1 MSINMKFSNKDTKET
16 ISNQKDFGGV
26 KISKFSEF
34 LINWIQYKTKK
45 ISDSMEEGKKLW
57 INIKI
62 PIPIYFIEWNW
73 WSRKWTYV
81 KEKNI
86 ILIFS
91 NADYDV
97 LKHEIIHSIEYNKPI
112 PNELEKFYELVKLK
126 VSEESF
132 DEEIVSFNFKKNIH
146 EFIADGYS
154 KQYFINALK
163 KEWLYEIFLKKTK
176 YIFE

>member
-1 MSINMKFSNKDTKET
+1 MFKYIKWELLD
-16 ISNQKDFGGV
+16 
-26 KISKFSEF
+26 EF
-34 LINWIQYKTKK
+34 RK
-45 ISDSMEEGKKLW
+45 KKLLLGCVA
-57 INIKI
+57 I
-62 PIPIYFIEWNW
+62 IYI
-73 WSRKWTYV
+73 
-81 KEKNI
+81 
-86 ILIFS
+86 
-91 NADYDV
+91 
-97 LKHEIIHSIEYNKPI
+97 
-112 PNELEKFYELVKLK
+112 LVKLK

>member
-81 KEKNI
+81 
-86 ILIFS
+86 
-91 NADYDV
+91 
-97 LKHEIIHSIEYNKPI
+97 
-112 PNELEKFYELVKLK
+112 
-126 VSEESF
+126 
-132 DEEIVSFNFKKNIH
+132 
-146 EFIADGYS
+146 
-154 KQYFINALK
+154 
-163 KEWLYEIFLKKTK
+163 
-176 YIFE
+176 